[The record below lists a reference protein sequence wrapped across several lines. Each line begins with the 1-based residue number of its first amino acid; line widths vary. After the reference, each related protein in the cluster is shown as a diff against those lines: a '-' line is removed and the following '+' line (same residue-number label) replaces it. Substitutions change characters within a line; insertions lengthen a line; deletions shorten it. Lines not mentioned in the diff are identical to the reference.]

1 MLKMAC
7 GMAVMTVCR
16 TAIRL
21 SKKGECAMHRL
32 TLVNV
37 EKGRENHQLPA
48 WAEIT
53 QAWGGWS
60 GLFIGKIG
68 ETPRPS
74 VNSIEILM
82 LAGRKWGSQRGR
94 RASVLGVTVS
104 VTGFSVAQTG
114 FSVAQSLKTLP
125 DFCLPLY
132 VRLSR

>member
-1 MLKMAC
+1 MFDD
-7 GMAVMTVCR
+7 
-16 TAIRL
+16 RL
-21 SKKGECAMHRL
+21 PDGNTHVKKSECAMRRL
-32 TLVNV
+32 TPVNV

-53 QAWGGWS
+53 QAWGAWF
-60 GLFIGKIG
+60 GLFIGKIR
-68 ETPRPS
+68 EERHSS
-74 VNSIEILM
+74 VNSIEISM

-94 RASVLGVTVS
+94 RASVLGDTVS